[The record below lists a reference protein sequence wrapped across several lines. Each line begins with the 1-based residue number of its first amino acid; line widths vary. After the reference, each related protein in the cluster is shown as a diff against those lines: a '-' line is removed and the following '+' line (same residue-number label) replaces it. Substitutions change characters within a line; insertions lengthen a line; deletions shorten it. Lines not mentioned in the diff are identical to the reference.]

1 MFNLRKLALSTAML
15 GGIALGLAMPA
26 SAAPIVI
33 QADGTQH
40 DFFFGAPGPITDP
53 ADGYQITVTEG
64 HIKIFVADGFIIG
77 DRFRITF
84 DDGVS
89 PFTVDTSAINP
100 IDDGVDSGATNI
112 DAALADA
119 RLSQVVVNLGVGAW
133 DIDIELLQNA
143 AGTGGGGAFLRAAVP
158 EPATLALL
166 GLGLAGLGVAR
177 RRKAA

>member
-1 MFNLRKLALSTAML
+1 MLNIRKTALSSLMLAGLALGM
-15 GGIALGLAMPA
+15 AMPA

-33 QADGTQH
+33 AADGTQH
-40 DFFFGAPGPITDP
+40 VFSWAGLGPIDDP
-53 ADGYQITVTEG
+53 ADGYQITVTQG

-84 DDGVS
+84 DDGAS

-100 IDDGVDSGATNI
+100 IDDGVNSGATNI

-119 RLSQVVVNLGVGAW
+119 RLSQVVVNLGVGTW

-143 AGTGGGGAFLRAAVP
+143 AGTSGGGAFLRAAVP

-177 RRKAA
+177 RRKTA